1 MDIDWFVVIAMVLII
16 EGMMP
21 LLFPKTWRN
30 YIKKLSQEP
39 VGVIRQVGLVLF
51 TIGILLLWFR

>member
-1 MDIDWFVVIAMVLII
+1 MQIDWLVVIALVLII

-21 LLFPKTWRN
+21 LLFPKTWQN
-30 YIKKLSQEP
+30 YIRKLAGEP
-39 VGVIRQVGLVLF
+39 VAVIRQVGLVLF